1 MKRELLNIEGGKIK
15 KGNNV
20 IFDDLSLELFQGEI
34 TGIVFD
40 DILEQKLFID
50 MLLGDVLLYSG
61 KIFVNE
67 ERKAYE
73 EAARLLKQQVAVIGS
88 KSKLLSSITI
98 EDNIFLFSDRK
109 LFLDQKEYKERFQK
123 LRTEL
128 NISDDMPHK
137 VRNLSAKEKVIIEL
151 LKAYEER
158 KKIVILDEITSLL
171 SEKDLGEVFSLI
183 DKMKSQMS
191 FLVTVGFEDFIME
204 WMESIAV
211 VQNGRTTFVSGI
223 SQLNCKLSKVLKALI
238 YENKAETFGAYGQKV
253 INGQNN
259 VLEVRDVS
267 TCYLK
272 NLNFTLCSGELLK
285 IYYSDE
291 KSKSS
296 FWEMFSG
303 EESIEEGQ
311 IYISEKLY
319 KVSNMSQAVRE
330 GVGFIT
336 EAPYRSMILDNMSAT
351 ENVSVPLH
359 EKVRGFWFAKK
370 YTRSVSDFLQ
380 NDELN
385 KKKLKNIGNAEL
397 QKLAYEKWL
406 VYQPKIVIIENPFT
420 DMDINMREITRK
432 MIGALQKRGIGVI
445 LLTANFAI
453 MNKIK
458 GESMFLKHGVLTRE
472 EEW

>member
-1 MKRELLNIEGGKIK
+1 
-15 KGNNV
+15 
-20 IFDDLSLELFQGEI
+20 
-34 TGIVFD
+34 
-40 DILEQKLFID
+40 

-88 KSKLLSSITI
+88 KSKLLPSITI

-109 LFLDQKEYKERFQK
+109 LFLDQKEYRERFQK

-128 NISDDMPHK
+128 NISDDM
-137 VRNLSAKEKVIIEL
+137 
-151 LKAYEER
+151 
-158 KKIVILDEITSLL
+158 KIVILDEITSLL

>member
-88 KSKLLSSITI
+88 KSKLLPSITI

-109 LFLDQKEYKERFQK
+109 LFLDQKEYRERFQK

-336 EAPYRSMILDNMSAT
+336 EAAGFNTDGEESSKYIPIYGIDALPEILS
-351 ENVSVPLH
+351 
-359 EKVRGFWFAKK
+359 
-370 YTRSVSDFLQ
+370 
-380 NDELN
+380 
-385 KKKLKNIGNAEL
+385 
-397 QKLAYEKWL
+397 
-406 VYQPKIVIIENPFT
+406 KIESG
-420 DMDINMREITRK
+420 EITGSVLQDAKTQGQTIVK
-432 MIGALQKRGIGVI
+432 MAENLTSGKDAVDGIEGVE
-445 LLTANFAI
+445 T
-453 MNKIK
+453 
-458 GESMFLKHGVLTRE
+458 E
-472 EEW
+472 EEAKAVRVPYQAITKDNLDLAKSTYE

>member
-34 TGIVFD
+34 TESYSMIFWN
-40 DILEQKLFID
+40 KLFID

-67 ERKAYE
+67 KKAYE

-88 KSKLLSSITI
+88 KSKLLPSITI

-109 LFLDQKEYKERFQK
+109 LFLDQKEYRERFQK

-191 FLVTVGFEDFIME
+191 FLVTMGFEDFIME

-223 SQLNCKLSKVLKALI
+223 SQLNCKS
-238 YENKAETFGAYGQKV
+238 
-253 INGQNN
+253 
-259 VLEVRDVS
+259 
-267 TCYLK
+267 
-272 NLNFTLCSGELLK
+272 
-285 IYYSDE
+285 
-291 KSKSS
+291 
-296 FWEMFSG
+296 
-303 EESIEEGQ
+303 
-311 IYISEKLY
+311 
-319 KVSNMSQAVRE
+319 
-330 GVGFIT
+330 
-336 EAPYRSMILDNMSAT
+336 
-351 ENVSVPLH
+351 
-359 EKVRGFWFAKK
+359 
-370 YTRSVSDFLQ
+370 
-380 NDELN
+380 
-385 KKKLKNIGNAEL
+385 
-397 QKLAYEKWL
+397 
-406 VYQPKIVIIENPFT
+406 
-420 DMDINMREITRK
+420 
-432 MIGALQKRGIGVI
+432 
-445 LLTANFAI
+445 
-453 MNKIK
+453 
-458 GESMFLKHGVLTRE
+458 
-472 EEW
+472 